1 MSTTSPPS
9 GTTGAAGA
17 INSRRKPG
25 IALVV
30 IVLSQFMIGLDGTV
44 VNIALPKI
52 HEALG
57 FSSTSLAWVSSS
69 YTLAFGGLLLLGGR
83 IGDILGRRK
92 IFIAGL
98 VLFGAASVFA
108 GLANSAESLL
118 VWRVVQGLGAAMA
131 APNSLALV
139 TSNFEEGP
147 ERNKAFGAVAASYA
161 ASLALGLIAGGLLTS
176 NASWRWVM
184 FINVPFAALV
194 LVLAPLFVVEADRHP
209 GKFDLGGTVLSAAF
223 MTAVVYGLLRAAGS
237 GWNNGVTPGLLAAGA
252 VLLIAFLVVES
263 RASQPLMPLDLF
275 TSRNR
280 AGGYFSLIGLVGT
293 MSAMNYFVSQYLQ
306 DGLRFS
312 PASAGFAFL
321 PMAAAILFA
330 GAQASRLLGKVGAK
344 PLILVGIVLIG
355 GGMVWLSQLSDSTTY
370 VSGVLGPILLFGIGA
385 GLAFTAISAII
396 LGDVSGRNAGSAAS
410 VLEMIQWIS
419 FTLGISVLVTVFG
432 PVRRHA
438 AAKAPGN
445 AKHAL
450 VEGMSAAFAAS
461 LIFVALSIAIALI
474 VIKPAAAAAPT
485 AATEETPAQAEP
497 AV

>member
-1 MSTTSPPS
+1 VSTTSTPS

-17 INSRRKPG
+17 INAQRKPG
-25 IALVV
+25 IALTV

-52 HEALG
+52 HAALG
-57 FSSTSLAWVSSS
+57 FSATSLAWVSSS

-83 IGDILGRRK
+83 IGDILGRRR

-98 VLFGAASVFA
+98 VLFGVASVFA
-108 GLANSAESLL
+108 GLANSTETLL
-118 VWRVVQGLGAAMA
+118 IWRVVQGLGAAMA

-147 ERNKAFGAVAASYA
+147 ERNKALGAVAGSYA
-161 ASLALGLIAGGLLTS
+161 ASLAVGLIAGGLLTS

-194 LVLAPLFVVEADRHP
+194 LILAPLYVVEAERHP
-209 GKFDLGGTVLSAAF
+209 GKFDLAGTVLSAAF
-223 MTAVVYGLLRAAGS
+223 MTALVYGLLHAAGS
-237 GWNNGVTPGLLAAGA
+237 GWNNDITPSLLAAGA
-252 VLLIAFLVVES
+252 VLLVAFLIVEG

-280 AGGYFSLIGLVGT
+280 AGGLFSLVGLVAT

-306 DGLRFS
+306 DGLGFS
-312 PASAGFAFL
+312 PASAGFSFL

-330 GAQASRLLGKVGAK
+330 GAQASRLLVKTGAK
-344 PLILVGIVLIG
+344 PLILVGTLLIA

-370 VSGVLGPILLFGIGA
+370 VSGVLGPILLFGFGA
-385 GLAFTAISAII
+385 GLAFTALSATI
-396 LGDVSGRNAGSAAS
+396 LGDVSGKHAGSAAS

-438 AAKAPGN
+438 AAKTPGN

-450 VEGMSAAFAAS
+450 VEGMSAAFATS
-461 LIFVALSIAIALI
+461 LIFVALSVVIALI
-474 VIKPAAAAAPT
+474 VIKRAPE
-485 AATEETPAQAEP
+485 APVATTTEDVAAQAEP